1 MASEQNSSPTA
12 FGLRKLPA
20 RYTGI
25 VMPLLLSIFMSGV
38 VSFVSTL
45 HGVGMAH
52 GLLHTWLGAWGWSWM
67 IAFPTVLVVLPAARR
82 LTHLI
87 VEVP

>member
-1 MASEQNSSPTA
+1 MASEQNSSFTP

-20 RYTGI
+20 RYAGI
-25 VMPLLLSIFMSGV
+25 VMPLLLSIFMSGI

-45 HGVGMAH
+45 HGIGMTH

-67 IAFPTVLVVLPAARR
+67 IAFPTVLVVLPVVRNLTR
-82 LTHLI
+82 LL
-87 VEVP
+87 VETP

>member
-1 MASEQNSSPTA
+1 MNARPDTPTPV
-12 FGLRKLPA
+12 RRRRIPA
-20 RYTGI
+20 RYAGI
-25 VMPLLLSIFMSGV
+25 VMPLLLSIFMSGI

-45 HGVGMAH
+45 HGMGMTH

-67 IAFPTVLVVLPAARR
+67 IAFPTVLVVLPAVRR

-87 VEVP
+87 VEAP